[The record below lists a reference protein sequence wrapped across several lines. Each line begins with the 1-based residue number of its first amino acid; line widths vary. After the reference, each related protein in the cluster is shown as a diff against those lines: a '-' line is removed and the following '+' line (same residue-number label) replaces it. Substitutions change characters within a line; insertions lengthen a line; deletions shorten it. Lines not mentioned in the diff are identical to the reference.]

1 MMSDLIE
8 RLPEMLR
15 KVAKT
20 ESDEGE
26 YGITEHIDW
35 MAADEIERQ
44 ADRIAELEAEL
55 AADAKARNFHAETA
69 ALNGE
74 QEVSDE

>member
-1 MMSDLIE
+1 MSDLIE

-26 YGITEHIDW
+26 YGITGHIDW
-35 MAADEIERQ
+35 MAADRIEHLESRV
-44 ADRIAELEAEL
+44 AELG
-55 AADAKARNFHAETA
+55 A
-69 ALNGE
+69 ALQHFYDYGYDRGRCEQALGE
-74 QEVSDE
+74 DDE